1 MATLSEIL
9 GGNRNFSPDPLLGYP
24 RAAEDQSTLSNL
36 RSAEKTAQGRIDEAQ
51 LALRAFETQPKRSE
65 QAAKK
70 IEKVIGERSELLKE
84 KLPEMKEVNRP
95 IPPDVRMPLD
105 KLFMMIAT
113 AAFAS
118 SAAGKKNYM
127 AAAAGLTG
135 ALEGIQKGQKEA
147 AATALKQYDQAMK
160 AALNED
166 QRNLQKYR
174 AIMDQRNK
182 TLQQKQHEFEAAVRE
197 EGNYLRAEQS
207 QKQGLERTYSDAIR
221 QHDTL
226 VRDLA
231 RHEKDVR
238 LAAERAQEARERE
251 QRRAQQAKE
260 MAEIRKK
267 GDTQRATQQ
276 TFIVQRAVN
285 ALGGVASALESIVE
299 APVGATTGWLPNLQT
314 KDGMFNAIRNQ
325 IGRSVTEPEAEFMN
339 TLFSGIGRNLASIEA
354 SGTATGLTALANQLQ
369 SGVYINAGV
378 DDPYKVAI
386 KLADIRRIATE
397 NIRPAIDSGIMPP
410 QQAKAAENLID
421 RIEKVIP
428 YTTKDVIQA
437 YNEAQGKPSAT
448 LGQSARKAATG
459 VTGTTK
465 TPTPEEIN
473 RALQRIRELEG
484 KQ

>member
-1 MATLSEIL
+1 MATNNLVAGL
-9 GGNRNFSPDPLLGYP
+9 GADMGALPITAGADSKAISDLKSQISQRQSDIRG
-24 RAAEDQSTLSNL
+24 AETRL
-36 RSAEKTAQGRIDEAQ
+36 EE
-51 LALRAFETQPKRSE
+51 ALRKSEATLTPLRESQTRAQKAELEATQAP
-65 QAAKK
+65 
-70 IEKVIGERSELLKE
+70 
-84 KLPEMKEVNRP
+84 LPTMKEARQP

-105 KLFMMIAT
+105 KLFMMIMT

-118 SAAGKKNYM
+118 SAAGKKNYL
-127 AAAAGLTG
+127 AAASGLTG
-135 ALEGIQKGQKEA
+135 ALEGIQNGQKEA

-160 AALNED
+160 AALAED
-166 QRNLQKYR
+166 QKNLRQYN
-174 AIMDQRNK
+174 AIMSQRNK
-182 TLQQKQHEFEAAVRE
+182 DIQTKITEAKMYATQIQNEVHRSQLETGQIDRFIQNANNSVDTMTREVARLQQNA
-197 EGNYLRAEQS
+197 
-207 QKQGLERTYSDAIR
+207 
-221 QHDTL
+221 
-226 VRDLA
+226 
-231 RHEKDVR
+231 R
-238 LAAERAQEARERE
+238 LAAERAQDARERE

-260 MAEIRKK
+260 MAELRASQKK

-448 LGQSARKAATG
+448 LGKSARKAATG

-473 RALQRIRELEG
+473 RALQRIRQLEG